1 MTIVVFLGTL
11 VGTMAI
17 GVPIAFALIFCG
29 MALMLWLGVGDPQIV
44 AAKMVAGADSFT
56 LLAVPFFLLAG
67 ELMNAGGLS
76 KRIVNFAVIGVGHMR
91 GGLGIVTIFAAIIMA
106 SLSGSPSA
114 DTAALASILIPMM
127 REAGYRVPRAA
138 GLMAAGGIIAPVIPP
153 SIAFIIFG
161 VAANVS
167 ITGLFMAGIVP
178 GLLMAV
184 ALTIAWLI
192 VSRDEEVELLP
203 RQPWPEKL
211 RAARKAGWALFMPVI
226 VIGGIRF
233 GIFTPTEAAIAAAV
247 YALFVGT
254 VIYRELS
261 LRDLYGV
268 FLQAAKTTSVV
279 LFLIASAMVS
289 AYLITLANI
298 PAELSGYIEPFLDQP
313 KLLML
318 LIMILVLIM
327 GTALDLSASVLIL
340 TPVVM
345 PIIKQAGIDP
355 IYFGV
360 MFIMNACIGMI
371 TPPVGIVLNVVSGV
385 ARVPMGQV
393 IRGISPFLIAQIAL
407 LLLLIAVPEL
417 VLVPLSVLR

>member
-1 MTIVVFLGTL
+1 
-11 VGTMAI
+11 
-17 GVPIAFALIFCG
+17 
-29 MALMLWLGVGDPQIV
+29 
-44 AAKMVAGADSFT
+44 
-56 LLAVPFFLLAG
+56 
-67 ELMNAGGLS
+67 
-76 KRIVNFAVIGVGHMR
+76 
-91 GGLGIVTIFAAIIMA
+91 
-106 SLSGSPSA
+106 
-114 DTAALASILIPMM
+114 
-127 REAGYRVPRAA
+127 
-138 GLMAAGGIIAPVIPP
+138 
-153 SIAFIIFG
+153 AFIIFG

-254 VIYRELS
+254 VIYREMS

-340 TPVVM
+340 TPVVI

>member
-161 VAANVS
+161 
-167 ITGLFMAGIVP
+167 
-178 GLLMAV
+178 
-184 ALTIAWLI
+184 
-192 VSRDEEVELLP
+192 
-203 RQPWPEKL
+203 
-211 RAARKAGWALFMPVI
+211 
-226 VIGGIRF
+226 
-233 GIFTPTEAAIAAAV
+233 
-247 YALFVGT
+247 
-254 VIYRELS
+254 
-261 LRDLYGV
+261 
-268 FLQAAKTTSVV
+268 
-279 LFLIASAMVS
+279 
-289 AYLITLANI
+289 
-298 PAELSGYIEPFLDQP
+298 
-313 KLLML
+313 
-318 LIMILVLIM
+318 
-327 GTALDLSASVLIL
+327 
-340 TPVVM
+340 
-345 PIIKQAGIDP
+345 
-355 IYFGV
+355 
-360 MFIMNACIGMI
+360 
-371 TPPVGIVLNVVSGV
+371 
-385 ARVPMGQV
+385 
-393 IRGISPFLIAQIAL
+393 
-407 LLLLIAVPEL
+407 
-417 VLVPLSVLR
+417 

>member
-29 MALMLWLGVGDPQIV
+29 MALMAWMGVTDPQII

-76 KRIVNFAVIGVGHMR
+76 RRIVDFAVVGVGHLR

-127 REAGYRVPRAA
+127 RDAGYNVPRAA
-138 GLMAAGGIIAPVIPP
+138 GLMASGGIIAPVIPP

-192 VSRDEEVELLP
+192 VSRKEEVELLP
-203 RQPWPEKL
+203 RQPWPAKL

-261 LRDLYGV
+261 VRDLYGV
-268 FLQAAKTTSVV
+268 LLQAAKTTSVV

-298 PAELSGYIEPFLDQP
+298 PAELSEYIEPFLDQP
-313 KLLML
+313 KLLE
-318 LIMILVLIM
+318 
-327 GTALDLSASVLIL
+327 
-340 TPVVM
+340 
-345 PIIKQAGIDP
+345 
-355 IYFGV
+355 
-360 MFIMNACIGMI
+360 IGMI

-393 IRGISPFLIAQIAL
+393 IRGISPFLVAQITL
-407 LLLLIAVPEL
+407 LFILIAFPEL